1 MCKQRGEREGS
12 AGRNEKKNPK
22 NKRCMWGG
30 GTSHLLTSEKQD
42 KERLSLQESIT
53 QLWFLT
59 SCVPQAKLEGG
70 ITLESLAAWEH
81 QSRDPEISSV
91 HSPCLWLG

>member
-1 MCKQRGEREGS
+1 MYVGRGNIS
-12 AGRNEKKNPK
+12 LV
-22 NKRCMWGG
+22 M
-30 GTSHLLTSEKQD
+30 LTSEKQD

-70 ITLESLAAWEH
+70 ITLESLADWEH